1 MRVVVAGGGLVGLSF
16 AGLLRLRGV
25 DVEVLERMPPGAYV
39 RRGFMLGHQG
49 FDALD
54 ELGVLD
60 DIRGRGRPIAPTP
73 DGSSAAIAVE
83 VGLLLHRLAENV
95 PVHYQHTVTGLL
107 RDESGRIAGVAV
119 EGPEGSSTISADL
132 VVACDGRHSRVREM
146 AGLSAEIAPLAE
158 GKIEWMSPVPTEDV
172 FAMAYLSDGS
182 HIGFFSW
189 PEGSFGWRMI
199 DRCGREAAL
208 APGISSFIEMWE
220 RLLPESADAVRGLT
234 TTDELHYSEDLL
246 LSCPQWWTPGAA
258 LIGDAAHFFGPETG
272 ASAGIGIADAHA
284 LAQAIAAHPD
294 DPDGAC
300 AVYTAWRTP
309 AARQYEA
316 MDPGRR
322 RLLGATLP
330 EGRPEERWPPPA
342 R

>member
-1 MRVVVAGGGLVGLSF
+1 MQVVITGGGLVGLTL
-16 AGLLRLRGV
+16 AGLLRRRGIEAV
-25 DVEVLERMPPGAYV
+25 VVERMPPGEYV

-54 ELGVLD
+54 ELGVLA
-60 DIRGRGRPIAPTP
+60 DIRARGRAIAPTA

-83 VGLLLHRLAENV
+83 VGTLLHRLAEDV
-95 PVHYQHTVTGLL
+95 PVRYRHTVSGLL
-107 RDESGRIAGVAV
+107 RDASGRVTGVAL
-119 EGPEGSSTISADL
+119 EGPDGSGEVTADL
-132 VVACDGRHSRVREM
+132 VVACDGTRSRVREM
-146 AGLSAEIAPLAE
+146 AGLAAEFAPLAE
-158 GKIEWMSPVPTEDV
+158 GKIEWMSPIPTEEV
-172 FAMAYLSDGS
+172 FAMAYLADGA

-189 PEGSFGWRMI
+189 PEGSFGWRTM
-199 DRCGREAAL
+199 DRCGRDAAV
-208 APGISSFIEMWE
+208 APGIDTFIEVWK
-220 RLLPESADAVRGLT
+220 RLLPASAAGVRGLT
-234 TTDELHYSEDLL
+234 TTDQLHYTEDVL
-246 LSCPQWWTPGAA
+246 LSCPEWWTPGTI

-284 LAQAIAAHPD
+284 LAQALASQPD
-294 DPDGAC
+294 DPDAAC

-309 AARQYEA
+309 VVRPYEV

-322 RLLGATLP
+322 RLLGTPLP